1 MKAKKVYSAL
11 KESKTIHAATTRDG
25 RQFIETAGGWYQID
39 GMPRMEEDEFL
50 AYLEVPRCDREKWN
64 VTEGEADEIL
74 FDNSNEADVPLTPH
88 PVSIICGGRHLTAF
102 ISDDGTVIWLD
113 TDVFAP
119 MAVGEW
125 RFTLRGNSLGEPY
138 IAVTEGLYLMAV
150 LRYEMSPEVMPGQTL
165 CDRLRELIG
174 DRDETPDG
182 EAEPNETDEIVGRLH
197 EMYTEDQL

>member
-1 MKAKKVYSAL
+1 MRAKKIYTAC
-11 KESKTIHAATTRDG
+11 KESKTIHAATTNDG
-25 RQFIETAGGWYQID
+25 RQFIETAGGWYLID

-50 AYLEVPRCDREKWN
+50 AYLEVPRCDRDKWN
-64 VTEGEADEIL
+64 VTETAADEIL
-74 FDNSNEADVPLTPH
+74 FDNSNEGDIPLQPH

-102 ISDDGTVIWLD
+102 ITDDGAVLWLD

-125 RFTLRGNSLGEPY
+125 RFTLRGSTLGEPY

-150 LRYEMSPEVMPGQTL
+150 LRYIMSPEIAPGQTL

-174 DRDETPDG
+174 DRGEVSDG
-182 EAEPNETDEIVGRLH
+182 EAEVSETDEIVGRLH
-197 EMYTEDQL
+197 EMYTEG